1 MVKSKVATICR
12 LSPFHGPLKRGAQRG
27 AQRGAL
33 RLFWRALIFL
43 AARLCTSSQAEMSRF
58 AACPVC
64 GINVALHLF
73 AMHTDAHFTAA
84 ELESLAASEGV
95 GSAAERASRSD
106 LFPRAE
112 RPGKTRMLTSVCSS
126 AWPGNR
132 AVPSPAHSR
141 PRSLSHPDDTI
152 QENCDPEKRPK
163 STSVGGHG
171 HVTDD
176 SAPGSTNRG
185 GGVVVSDWSFLKN
198 PSAKDVRGPRRSRKA
213 LDLPPRP
220 FDYLVVLDFEWTCD
234 NKVKGFGPLEII
246 EFPSV
251 LVSCAYPPKAVSQFQ
266 VYCRPVVNPTLSK
279 FCTSLTAIT
288 QEMVASSCP
297 LSIHALARFRS
308 TCPPRLKRKRDA
320 RRRSI
325 KACSCKRHLSPTRH
339 GSSNTASSRL
349 ERFAGGPPLQHRCKA
364 HCVML
369 PR

>member
-1 MVKSKVATICR
+1 
-12 LSPFHGPLKRGAQRG
+12 
-27 AQRGAL
+27 
-33 RLFWRALIFL
+33 
-43 AARLCTSSQAEMSRF
+43 MSRF

-84 ELESLAASEGV
+84 ELQSLAASEGV
-95 GSAAERASRSD
+95 GSAAERASRGD
-106 LFPRAE
+106 RFPRAE
-112 RPGKTRMLTSVCSS
+112 RAGKILMLDSVCSS
-126 AWPGNR
+126 ASLNR
-132 AVPSPAHSR
+132 NVPSPAHSR

-152 QENCDPEKRPK
+152 KENCDSEKRTEC
-163 STSVGGHG
+163 TSVGGHG

-176 SAPGSTNRG
+176 LAPGSTDRG

-266 VYCRPVVNPTLSK
+266 VYCRPVVNPTLSE

-297 LSIHALARFRS
+297 LSTPRS
-308 TCPPRLKRKRDA
+308 APKHMPTSSERKRDA

-325 KACSCKRHLSPTRH
+325 KACSCKRHLLPTRH

-349 ERFAGGPPLQHRCKA
+349 ERFAGGPPLQNRCKA